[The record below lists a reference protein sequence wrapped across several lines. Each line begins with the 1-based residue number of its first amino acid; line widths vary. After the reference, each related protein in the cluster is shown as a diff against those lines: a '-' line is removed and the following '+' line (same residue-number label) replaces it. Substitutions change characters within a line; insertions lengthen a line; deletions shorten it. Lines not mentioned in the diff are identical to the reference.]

1 MKTIEHQYPV
11 SDGCEALG
19 VSRSGYYAWR
29 ERVPAP
35 RTVAND
41 SLVVEIETLFEA
53 RQRRYGSPRIT
64 RDLRKR
70 GKTCGENRVARLMRQ
85 KGLDAT
91 PKRRFRVMTTQSNH
105 DLPIAPNRLAEAP
118 TSTGPDQIWVSDITY
133 VSTEEGW
140 LYVAGI
146 LDAYSR
152 RIVGWAMSD
161 NLGTELPL
169 NALKMALHQ
178 RRPGPGLLHHSDRG
192 CQYASDRY
200 RDQLAGATLIPSM
213 SRSGNCY
220 DNAMMESFWASLKRE
235 LVHRPCF
242 ATRAEAYRAIFEYI
256 EVFYNRERLHSSLGY
271 QAPVDFET
279 MRNY

>member
-1 MKTIEHQYPV
+1 MKTLEQQYPV

-29 ERVPAP
+29 GRGPSP
-35 RTVAND
+35 RMEANQE
-41 SLVVEIETLFEA
+41 LVVEIEALFEA

-70 GKTCGENRVARLMRQ
+70 GRPCGENRVARLMHQ

-91 PKRRFRVMTTQSNH
+91 PKRRFRVMTTQSDH
-105 DLPIAPNRLAEAP
+105 DLPIAPNRLAEAQK
-118 TSTGPDQIWVSDITY
+118 STAPNQIWVSDITY

-169 NALKMALHQ
+169 NALEMALHQ
-178 RRPGPGLLHHSDRG
+178 RCPAPGLLHHSDRG

-200 RDQLAGATLIPSM
+200 RDQLTGAALVPSM

-220 DNAMMESFWASLKRE
+220 DNAMMESFWATLKRE
-235 LVHRPCF
+235 LVHRHRF
-242 ATRAEAYRAIFEYI
+242 ATRSEAHRAIFEYI

-271 QAPVDFET
+271 QSPVDFET
-279 MRNY
+279 MKN